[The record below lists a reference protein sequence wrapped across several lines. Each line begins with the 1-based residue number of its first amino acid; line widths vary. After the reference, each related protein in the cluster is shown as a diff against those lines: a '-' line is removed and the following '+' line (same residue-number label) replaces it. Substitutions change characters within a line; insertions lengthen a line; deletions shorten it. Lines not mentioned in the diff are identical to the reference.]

1 MYIIYLSKVYEQAQF
16 SYICIYYL
24 KINRMKNLIKF
35 CAIAVLVF
43 TSCKKVNTEKDTEE
57 TVQQEIVEFDSFGDK
72 ITDDAAMTSNEM
84 LVKFNNMKVGD
95 TLNVKFASNIKE
107 VCTKKGCW
115 MKLPL
120 NDTGEAMVTFKDY
133 GFFMPLD
140 AKDREVIVEGKAFVK
155 ETSVAELQH
164 YAEDAGKTKEEIAQI
179 TVPKKEFAFEA
190 NGVLMKK

>member
-1 MYIIYLSKVYEQAQF
+1 
-16 SYICIYYL
+16 
-24 KINRMKNLIKF
+24 MKNLIKF
-35 CAIAVLVF
+35 CAIALFVF
-43 TSCKKVNTEKDTEE
+43 TSCKTGSLDKE
-57 TVQQEIVEFDSFGDK
+57 TVKKEQQEIVAFDSFGDK
-72 ITDDAAMTSNEM
+72 ITNDVVMTSNEM
-84 LVKFNNMKVGD
+84 LAKFNTLKVGD
-95 TLNVKFASNIKE
+95 TLNVKFASTIKE

-120 NDTGEAMVTFKDY
+120 NDAEETMVTFKDY

-155 ETSVAELQH
+155 ETTVAELQH